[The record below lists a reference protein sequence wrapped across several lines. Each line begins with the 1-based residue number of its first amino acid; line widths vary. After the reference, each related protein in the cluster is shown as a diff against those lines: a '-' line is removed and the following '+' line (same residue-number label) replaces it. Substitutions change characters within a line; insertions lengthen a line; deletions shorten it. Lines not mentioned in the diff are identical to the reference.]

1 MSGDDHR
8 TDELLNAFID
18 EELTATEEA
27 EVRHR
32 LEQDKRLG
40 VRLEQLSACRTLVK
54 SLPRAK
60 VPVDLVDR
68 VRQRLERRSL
78 LDEVAPV
85 KTGWLGNHLL
95 ARRLAA
101 VAAAVSLM
109 GVLSVLVYSILT
121 PTPSRRQS
129 IAANGL
135 ISGDARPNVEGSLT
149 PGAMTGRLEV
159 RVASLAEMEM
169 FFNRAIENGGLEVS
183 LARDDSD
190 RRVYRLR
197 CSHASLDGLL
207 AELGNVWNRFE
218 RPTFYLDTG
227 DPAGPVKV
235 DLVTP
240 DQLTAIASQRD
251 TLRSAEL
258 AKEIAVRNAAV
269 EALAGERGA
278 ELTGQVQVPWLTVAK
293 PVLTSSE
300 RSTGGR
306 PEPASGPKL
315 VDFTLILDSR

>member
-1 MSGDDHR
+1 MSSDDHR

-27 EVRHR
+27 EIRHR
-32 LEQDKRLG
+32 LGQDKHLAARLD
-40 VRLEQLSACRTLVK
+40 QLSACRTLVN

-68 VRQRLERRSL
+68 VRQTLERRSL
-78 LDEVAPV
+78 LEEVAPA
-85 KTGWLGNHLL
+85 KTGRLTNHLF

-101 VAAAVSLM
+101 VAAAVSLV
-109 GVLSVLVYSILT
+109 GVLSILVYSILT
-121 PTPSRRQS
+121 PTPTRRQS
-129 IAANGL
+129 IAANDL
-135 ISGDARPNVEGSLT
+135 TSGVRPKAMARLT

-183 LARDDSD
+183 VARDDSN
-190 RRVYRLR
+190 RRVYRLQ

-207 AELGNVWNRFE
+207 AELTNVWNRFE
-218 RPTFYLDTG
+218 RPTFYLETG

-240 DQLTAIASQRD
+240 DQLTAIAGQQD

-278 ELTGQVQVPWLTVAK
+278 ELTGQVQAPWLTVAK

-300 RSTGGR
+300 RSTAGKA
-306 PEPASGPKL
+306 ESSSDPKL